1 MTMDHAEAHER
12 IADLTLEPNALEQVL
27 ASVVPNDRE
36 LAEHVRECDVCRAEI
51 EAWQGVHRTLGG
63 ALRTAGPG
71 QRVDVQPI
79 EPGEGL
85 RAGILAA
92 ARADRASR
100 PATPTSIAPIS
111 IARTRSWSPL
121 LGLAAALVVAV
132 AGTFLLAGPAT
143 DVLRTVDEARALSGV
158 VASVNRILAEPNH
171 EVAALKTTA
180 GQSGGSVAWASR
192 DLVVLTSALSS
203 PGQGQTYRCW
213 LASGGVETA
222 IGRMKFAG
230 TTAYWVG
237 SLDDWASISLDPGTR
252 FIVSLE
258 PTDASGT
265 RTGPVVLEAT
275 L

>member
-1 MTMDHAEAHER
+1 MDHAEAHER
-12 IADLTLEPNALEQVL
+12 IADLALEPRDLETLL
-27 ASVVPNDRE
+27 ASESPDDRA
-36 LAEHVRECDVCRAEI
+36 LAEHAAGCDTCRAELD
-51 EAWQGVHRTLGG
+51 AWQGVHRTLVG
-63 ALRTAGPG
+63 ALRTDRPG
-71 QRVDVQPI
+71 ARIDVEPI
-79 EPGEGL
+79 EPDDAL

-92 ARADRASR
+92 ARADRSSQR
-100 PATPTSIAPIS
+100 ATPARISPVAIANSRI
-111 IARTRSWSPL
+111 WSPL

-132 AGTFLLAGPAT
+132 AGTFLLAGPGAS
-143 DVLRTVDEARALSGV
+143 LLHTVDEARALSGV

-171 EVAALKTTA
+171 EVAQLKTTA

-192 DLVVLTSALSS
+192 DLVVLTSALTI

-222 IGRMKFAG
+222 IGRMEFAG

-237 SLDDWASISLDPGTR
+237 SLDDWASISLEPGTR

-258 PTDASGT
+258 PTDGLAT
-265 RTGPVVLEAT
+265 RTGAVVLEAD

>member
-12 IADLTLEPNALEQVL
+12 IADLALEPRDLEAILTSESPQ
-27 ASVVPNDRE
+27 DRA
-36 LAEHVRECDVCRAEI
+36 LAEHVAGCETCRADLD
-51 EAWQGVHRTLGG
+51 AWQGVHRTLAG
-63 ALRTAGPG
+63 ALHNDRPG
-71 QRVDVQPI
+71 ARVDVEPI
-79 EPGEGL
+79 EPDEAL

-92 ARADRASR
+92 ARADRASE
-100 PATPTSIAPIS
+100 PAVPARISPIA
-111 IARTRSWSPL
+111 IANNRIWSPL

-132 AGTFLLAGPAT
+132 AGTFLLAGPGQS
-143 DVLRTVDEARALSGV
+143 LLHTVDEARALSEV

-171 EVAALKTTA
+171 QVAALKTTA

-192 DLVVLTSALSS
+192 DLVVLTSALSD
-203 PGQGQTYRCW
+203 PGQGQTYKCW

-222 IGRMKFAG
+222 IGKMEFAG

-237 SLDDWASISLDPGTR
+237 SLDEWASIALDPGTQ

-258 PTDASGT
+258 PTNGSST
-265 RTGPVVLEAT
+265 RTGSIVLEAD